1 MPRKAASTKMTV
13 DTQIQPTQEVATF
26 SPPPA
31 PIIQNETEKTTKV
44 AKVKEPKITKKTA
57 TATAKATT
65 HVTATAVEVTLPQ
78 VDTIETASHVVVM
91 NDNTNKKCED
101 APIGGGNPVLTNSI
115 DNQTETIKPKGRK
128 PSKKVEKNDQKN
140 DQKESNHNDKLVNPR
155 VIELVIEQDAQ
166 ETHNVTMQSCEL
178 DGSQCDKNVGLADLS
193 TVDQIF
199 GLDNNNEQS
208 PNQLDAVTNKQIAKK
223 RGRKPKGGKIIQQT
237 SVCNIIKTPK
247 PNIILHL
254 KCFMKDLQESN
265 VLSDNQ
271 VVSFNFSTNKNDLS
285 FDTINSMNE
294 IISSN
299 YANNEIADI
308 NPNINEAPED
318 TDNDEDNDANEH
330 ITLCSV
336 VSSKGSTAFKKNEQ
350 KDLWKKL
357 KQLAHSLH
365 VNNIS
370 DKKSCCF
377 WDTYEFDN
385 PPVHIPKHYMKDAYQ
400 VYGCFCSP
408 ECAVAYL
415 MAENID
421 ISVKFERYH
430 LINFIYGK
438 IYNYDRNVKPAPTPH
453 YLLNRFDGNMNI
465 QEYRSLLQKER
476 LYLIVD
482 KPLTR
487 ILPELHEDNDDFI
500 LNNKIIP
507 SNNFQVNKKIQ
518 KNNPTKHIISE
529 QFGLG
534 AM

>member
-1 MPRKAASTKMTV
+1 MPRKTAATKIT
-13 DTQIQPTQEVATF
+13 TAEPIAEPVAEPVTF
-26 SPPPA
+26 I
-31 PIIQNETEKTTKV
+31 PILEQVLEIENDTTKTETN
-44 AKVKEPKITKKTA
+44 AKEPKKTKIAVTKEPKVTKV
-57 TATAKATT
+57 TKATK
-65 HVTATAVEVTLPQ
+65 ATKATKVKASKELPQ
-78 VDTIETASHVVVM
+78 VVTDKSEDIAINYEPSINDKEASITVETVEIA
-91 NDNTNKKCED
+91 
-101 APIGGGNPVLTNSI
+101 
-115 DNQTETIKPKGRK
+115 ETINDVKPKGRK
-128 PSKKVEKNDQKN
+128 PSKKSQKN
-140 DQKESNHNDKLVNPR
+140 NEIIEPVRVLDVPVQKEKEKE
-155 VIELVIEQDAQ
+155 I
-166 ETHNVTMQSCEL
+166 HNVIMQACEL
-178 DGSQCDKNVGLADLS
+178 DGSQCDKDIDLNVLTAVPLDPDLDTS
-193 TVDQIF
+193 KHV
-199 GLDNNNEQS
+199 
-208 PNQLDAVTNKQIAKK
+208 AKK
-223 RGRKPKGGKIIQQT
+223 RGRKPKGGKITQQS

-271 VVSFNFSTNKNDLS
+271 VVSFNFSANKNDLS

-294 IISSN
+294 VISSN

-308 NPNINEAPED
+308 NPNMNEEEED
-318 TDNDEDNDANEH
+318 DNDEYNDVIEPV
-330 ITLCSV
+330 TLCSV
-336 VSSKGSTAFKKNEQ
+336 VSSKSATTFKKNEQ

-357 KQLAHSLH
+357 KQLAHNLH

-430 LINFIYGK
+430 LLNFIYGK
-438 IYNYDRNVKPAPTPH
+438 IYNYERNVKPAPTPH
-453 YLLNRFDGNMNI
+453 YLLSRFDGNMNI
-465 QEYRSLLQKER
+465 QEYRSLLKKER
-476 LYLIVD
+476 LYLVVD

-518 KNNPTKHIISE
+518 KNNPTKNIISE

>member
-1 MPRKAASTKMTV
+1 MPRKTAATKITIAEQSEHLAEPVSSSSILEQVLETTPTV
-13 DTQIQPTQEVATF
+13 SE
-26 SPPPA
+26 
-31 PIIQNETEKTTKV
+31 IITKAKDPKKTKNTASNEPKTKV
-44 AKVKEPKITKKTA
+44 AKVTKVKASKE
-57 TATAKATT
+57 
-65 HVTATAVEVTLPQ
+65 LPQ
-78 VDTIETASHVVVM
+78 VDINKSEDIAIKDDTTINDKEALITA
-91 NDNTNKKCED
+91 
-101 APIGGGNPVLTNSI
+101 
-115 DNQTETIKPKGRK
+115 ETINNVKPKGRK
-128 PSKKVEKNDQKN
+128 PSKKAQKN
-140 DQKESNHNDKLVNPR
+140 EQIEPVRMADPAQKEKEV
-155 VIELVIEQDAQ
+155 
-166 ETHNVTMQSCEL
+166 HNVTMQACEL
-178 DGSQCDKNVGLADLS
+178 DGSECDKDIDLDILTS
-193 TVDQIF
+193 FHAVIVDPSDL
-199 GLDNNNEQS
+199 LD
-208 PNQLDAVTNKQIAKK
+208 TNKHIAKK
-223 RGRKPKGGKIIQQT
+223 RGRKPKGGKITQQS

-285 FDTINSMNE
+285 FDTINSLNE
-294 IISSN
+294 VISSN
-299 YANNEIADI
+299 YANNEITDTSLNMNEEEEDENEEENDI
-308 NPNINEAPED
+308 MEPA
-318 TDNDEDNDANEH
+318 
-330 ITLCSV
+330 TLCSV
-336 VSSKGSTAFKKNEQ
+336 ISSKSATAFKKNEQ

-357 KQLAHSLH
+357 KQLSHNLH

-430 LINFIYGK
+430 LLNFIYGK
-438 IYNYDRNVKPAPTPH
+438 IYNYERNVKPAPTPH
-453 YLLNRFDGNMNI
+453 YLLSRFDGNMNI
-465 QEYRSLLQKER
+465 QEYRSLLKKER

-507 SNNFQVNKKIQ
+507 SNNFQINKKIQ
-518 KNNPTKHIISE
+518 KNNPTKNIISE

>member
-1 MPRKAASTKMTV
+1 MPRKSAATKITTV
-13 DTQIQPTQEVATF
+13 VQQSETIAEPVAF

-31 PIIQNETEKTTKV
+31 QIVLEATDNEPTKSETKTTKEKQPKKTKNTKNTENTENTETKDTKEKEPKTKATKTTKV
-44 AKVKEPKITKKTA
+44 KGLKELSQVVPDKSEDVAIKDAIAINDKEDPITISTIINNEP
-57 TATAKATT
+57 
-65 HVTATAVEVTLPQ
+65 VENVQ
-78 VDTIETASHVVVM
+78 
-91 NDNTNKKCED
+91 
-101 APIGGGNPVLTNSI
+101 
-115 DNQTETIKPKGRK
+115 PKGRK
-128 PSKKVEKNDQKN
+128 PSKKAQKTEPTTPVRVLEPVL
-140 DQKESNHNDKLVNPR
+140 KEV
-155 VIELVIEQDAQ
+155 
-166 ETHNVTMQSCEL
+166 HNVTMQACEL
-178 DGSQCDKNVGLADLS
+178 DGSECDKEVDL
-193 TVDQIF
+193 TACQEVIA
-199 GLDNNNEQS
+199 GPLDTE
-208 PNQLDAVTNKQIAKK
+208 LETNKHIAKK
-223 RGRKPKGGKIIQQT
+223 RGRKPKGGKITQQS

-294 IISSN
+294 VISSN

-308 NPNINEAPED
+308 NPNMNDEEED
-318 TDNDEDNDANEH
+318 ANDEDNYTNDPV
-330 ITLCSV
+330 TLCSV
-336 VSSKGSTAFKKNEQ
+336 ISSKSAVAFKKNEQ

-357 KQLAHSLH
+357 KQLAHNLH

-430 LINFIYGK
+430 LLNFIYGK
-438 IYNYDRNVKPAPTPH
+438 IYNYERNVKPAPTPH

-465 QEYRSLLQKER
+465 QEYRSLLKKER
-476 LYLIVD
+476 LYLVVD

-518 KNNPTKHIISE
+518 KNNPTKNIISE

>member
-1 MPRKAASTKMTV
+1 MPRKSAATKITAA
-13 DTQIQPTQEVATF
+13 TEPVAEPVTF
-26 SPPPA
+26 SPPPM
-31 PIIQNETEKTTKV
+31 
-44 AKVKEPKITKKTA
+44 
-57 TATAKATT
+57 
-65 HVTATAVEVTLPQ
+65 Q
-78 VDTIETASHVVVM
+78 VLETAST
-91 NDNTNKKCED
+91 DNEQK
-101 APIGGGNPVLTNSI
+101 
-115 DNQTETIKPKGRK
+115 QTEPKVKAIKEKQPKKTKNADTKETKTKVTKEKAPKEITQLPDKSEDIAIQDVPSVNDKDVSASVATFASVVSDNPETNIKPKGRK
-128 PSKKVEKNDQKN
+128 PSKKAQQNNEPTEPARLAEPS
-140 DQKESNHNDKLVNPR
+140 QKEV
-155 VIELVIEQDAQ
+155 
-166 ETHNVTMQSCEL
+166 HNVTMQACEL
-178 DGSQCDKNVGLADLS
+178 DGSQCDKDIDLNILTAALADPVVL
-193 TVDQIF
+193 VDPA
-199 GLDNNNEQS
+199 GLEDLVD
-208 PNQLDAVTNKQIAKK
+208 PDTTKHIAKK
-223 RGRKPKGGKIIQQT
+223 RGRKPKGGKITQQS

-285 FDTINSMNE
+285 FDAINSMNE
-294 IISSN
+294 VISSN
-299 YANNEIADI
+299 YANNEITDI
-308 NPNINEAPED
+308 NPTMNEEED
-318 TDNDEDNDANEH
+318 EEGDEENDVMEPV
-330 ITLCSV
+330 TLCSV
-336 VSSKGSTAFKKNEQ
+336 VSSKSATAFKKNEQ

-357 KQLAHSLH
+357 KQLAHNLH

-430 LINFIYGK
+430 LLNFIYGK
-438 IYNYDRNVKPAPTPH
+438 IYNYERNVKPAPTPH
-453 YLLNRFDGNMNI
+453 YLLSRFDGNMNI
-465 QEYRSLLQKER
+465 QEYRSLLKKER

-518 KNNPTKHIISE
+518 KNNPTKNIISE

>member
-1 MPRKAASTKMTV
+1 MPRKTAATKITTAV
-13 DTQIQPTQEVATF
+13 QSEPLAELVAEPVSF
-26 SPPPA
+26 SPTLEQVVETTPTDPE
-31 PIIQNETEKTTKV
+31 IITK
-44 AKVKEPKITKKTA
+44 AKEPKKTKKTE
-57 TATAKATT
+57 TKEPKTK
-65 HVTATAVEVTLPQ
+65 VTKVIKVNASKELPQ
-78 VDTIETASHVVVM
+78 VDTDKSEDIVIKDDIAINDKEVPITAA
-91 NDNTNKKCED
+91 TT
-101 APIGGGNPVLTNSI
+101 AT
-115 DNQTETIKPKGRK
+115 TETIIKPKGRK
-128 PSKKVEKNDQKN
+128 PSKKAQKN
-140 DQKESNHNDKLVNPR
+140 NEPIEPVRIAEPSQKEV
-155 VIELVIEQDAQ
+155 
-166 ETHNVTMQSCEL
+166 HNVTMQACEL
-178 DGSQCDKNVGLADLS
+178 DGSECDKDVDLDILTAVPLDLAAP
-193 TVDQIF
+193 
-199 GLDNNNEQS
+199 LD
-208 PNQLDAVTNKQIAKK
+208 PDTNKHIAKK
-223 RGRKPKGGKIIQQT
+223 RGRKPKGGKITQQS

-285 FDTINSMNE
+285 FDTINSLNE
-294 IISSN
+294 VISSN
-299 YANNEIADI
+299 YANNEITDI
-308 NPNINEAPED
+308 NPNMNEEED
-318 TDNDEDNDANEH
+318 DDNDEDHDIMEPV
-330 ITLCSV
+330 TLCSV
-336 VSSKGSTAFKKNEQ
+336 ISSKNATAFKKNEQ

-357 KQLAHSLH
+357 KQLAHNLH

-430 LINFIYGK
+430 LLNFIYGK
-438 IYNYDRNVKPAPTPH
+438 IYNYERNVKPAPTPH
-453 YLLNRFDGNMNI
+453 YLLSRFDGNMNI
-465 QEYRSLLQKER
+465 QEYRSLLKKER
-476 LYLIVD
+476 LYLVVD

-518 KNNPTKHIISE
+518 KNNPTKNIISE

>member
-1 MPRKAASTKMTV
+1 MPRKSAATKITAV
-13 DTQIQPTQEVATF
+13 QQSELITEPVTF
-26 SPPPA
+26 SPPHMQLLETTPTDNDPKHTKTKVKA
-31 PIIQNETEKTTKV
+31 IKEKQQKKTENADTKDIKTKVSKEKVPKEITQLPDKNEDIIIQDV
-44 AKVKEPKITKKTA
+44 PSV
-57 TATAKATT
+57 
-65 HVTATAVEVTLPQ
+65 
-78 VDTIETASHVVVM
+78 
-91 NDNTNKKCED
+91 NDKD
-101 APIGGGNPVLTNSI
+101 APITAATVVSDNPDTN
-115 DNQTETIKPKGRK
+115 IKSKGRK
-128 PSKKVEKNDQKN
+128 PSKKAQKN
-140 DQKESNHNDKLVNPR
+140 NEPTEPARLADPSQKEV
-155 VIELVIEQDAQ
+155 
-166 ETHNVTMQSCEL
+166 HNVTMQACEL
-178 DGSQCDKNVGLADLS
+178 DGSQCDKDIDLNILTACLAGPEVL
-193 TVDQIF
+193 VDT
-199 GLDNNNEQS
+199 D
-208 PNQLDAVTNKQIAKK
+208 TNKHIAKK
-223 RGRKPKGGKIIQQT
+223 RGRKPKGGKIIQQS

-294 IISSN
+294 VISSN
-299 YANNEIADI
+299 YANNEIDI
-308 NPNINEAPED
+308 HPIMNEED
-318 TDNDEDNDANEH
+318 DHENEEENDIMDPV
-330 ITLCSV
+330 TLCSV
-336 VSSKGSTAFKKNEQ
+336 ISSKSATAFKKNEQ

-357 KQLAHSLH
+357 KQLAHNLH
-365 VNNIS
+365 VNNVS

-430 LINFIYGK
+430 LLNFIYGK

-453 YLLNRFDGNMNI
+453 YLLSRFDGNMNI
-465 QEYRSLLQKER
+465 QEYRSLLKKER

-507 SNNFQVNKKIQ
+507 SNNFQVNKKMQ
-518 KNNPTKHIISE
+518 KNNPTKNIISE

>member
-1 MPRKAASTKMTV
+1 MPKKAHANNMTANNMTANNMIAV
-13 DTQIQPTQEVATF
+13 SPSVVADVVTFTPIPAQILIEK
-26 SPPPA
+26 
-31 PIIQNETEKTTKV
+31 ETEQVQSKEKAPKKETKPR
-44 AKVKEPKITKKTA
+44 AKKEPKEKEPKEKEPKEKEPIQKVDITQ
-57 TATAKATT
+57 
-65 HVTATAVEVTLPQ
+65 VINAVSNDVLIVNPAPQ
-78 VDTIETASHVVVM
+78 VETGS
-91 NDNTNKKCED
+91 NNIPSEN
-101 APIGGGNPVLTNSI
+101 
-115 DNQTETIKPKGRK
+115 IKTKGRK
-128 PSKKVEKNDQKN
+128 PTKKVPKNDQTIN
-140 DQKESNHNDKLVNPR
+140 QTINQPISPQNENIVNVRIIELAVEPVQKETP
-155 VIELVIEQDAQ
+155 
-166 ETHNVTMQSCEL
+166 NVTMQACEL
-178 DGSQCDKNVGLADLS
+178 DGSQCDKD
-193 TVDQIF
+193 VDMLT
-199 GLDNNNEQS
+199 LD
-208 PNQLDAVTNKQIAKK
+208 PDPDIKHVAKK
-223 RGRKPKGGKIIQQT
+223 RGRKPKGGKITQQS

-294 IISSN
+294 VISSN
-299 YANNEIADI
+299 YANNEIDI
-308 NPNINEAPED
+308 IPNMIEED
-318 TDNDEDNDANEH
+318 EDSGNDEGNDIIEPAL
-330 ITLCSV
+330 LCSA
-336 VSSKGSTAFKKNEQ
+336 VSSKGAVAFKKNEQ

-357 KQLAHSLH
+357 KQLAHNLH

-385 PPVHIPKHYMKDAYQ
+385 PPVHIPKHYIKDAYQ

-430 LINFIYGK
+430 LLNFIYGK
-438 IYNYDRNVKPAPTPH
+438 IYNYERNIKPAPVPH
-453 YLLNRFDGNMNI
+453 YLLSRFDGNMNI
-465 QEYRSLLQKER
+465 QEYRSLLKKER

-507 SNNFQVNKKIQ
+507 SNIFQVNKKIQ
-518 KNNPTKHIISE
+518 KNNPTKNIISD
-529 QFGLG
+529 QFGIG

>member
-1 MPRKAASTKMTV
+1 MPRKTAATKITDV
-13 DTQIQPTQEVATF
+13 VQSVAEPFAF
-26 SPPPA
+26 SPPPPA
-31 PIIQNETEKTTKV
+31 QIIEPTHNEPKKTETKVTKEKQPKKKKTTETTDTTETTETTDTKETLPKTK
-44 AKVKEPKITKKTA
+44 ATKVKVPKK
-57 TATAKATT
+57 
-65 HVTATAVEVTLPQ
+65 LPQ
-78 VDTIETASHVVVM
+78 VDPDKGEDIAIKDNDTPDNVVS
-91 NDNTNKKCED
+91 
-101 APIGGGNPVLTNSI
+101 A
-115 DNQTETIKPKGRK
+115 TEVTMVSDDLVSNIKPKGRK
-128 PSKKVEKNDQKN
+128 PSKKAQKN
-140 DQKESNHNDKLVNPR
+140 NEPTEPVRVLEPVQKEV
-155 VIELVIEQDAQ
+155 
-166 ETHNVTMQSCEL
+166 HNVTIQACEL
-178 DGSQCDKNVGLADLS
+178 DGSECDKDVFTS
-193 TVDQIF
+193 DQVIPEEL
-199 GLDNNNEQS
+199 LD
-208 PNQLDAVTNKQIAKK
+208 TTKHIAKK
-223 RGRKPKGGKIIQQT
+223 RGRKPKGGKITQQS

-285 FDTINSMNE
+285 FDTINSLNE
-294 IISSN
+294 VISSN
-299 YANNEIADI
+299 YANNEI
-308 NPNINEAPED
+308 ED
-318 TDNDEDNDANEH
+318 TSLNMNEEEEDENDEENDIMEPV
-330 ITLCSV
+330 TLCSV
-336 VSSKGSTAFKKNEQ
+336 VSSKNASTFKKNEQ

-357 KQLAHSLH
+357 KQLAHNLH

-430 LINFIYGK
+430 LLNFIYGK
-438 IYNYDRNVKPAPTPH
+438 IYNYERNVKPAPTPH
-453 YLLNRFDGNMNI
+453 YLLSRFDGNMNI
-465 QEYRSLLQKER
+465 QEYRSLLKKER

-518 KNNPTKHIISE
+518 KNNPTKNIISE

>member
-1 MPRKAASTKMTV
+1 MPRKAAATKITAAV
-13 DTQIQPTQEVATF
+13 QPVADPVVF

-31 PIIQNETEKTTKV
+31 EIMLETTDNASPKTETKATKEKQPKKTKKTETTDTKEKEPKPRATKTTK
-44 AKVKEPKITKKTA
+44 AKGPKE
-57 TATAKATT
+57 
-65 HVTATAVEVTLPQ
+65 LPQ
-78 VDTIETASHVVVM
+78 VAPDKSEDIAIKDATAI
-91 NDNTNKKCED
+91 NDKEV
-101 APIGGGNPVLTNSI
+101 PITVATVATMSSDDLVENV
-115 DNQTETIKPKGRK
+115 KPKGRK
-128 PSKKVEKNDQKN
+128 PSKKAQKN
-140 DQKESNHNDKLVNPR
+140 NEPTEPARVLEPVLKEV
-155 VIELVIEQDAQ
+155 
-166 ETHNVTMQSCEL
+166 HNVTMQACEL
-178 DGSQCDKNVGLADLS
+178 DGSECDKDVDLTACQEVLAVPLDTDL
-193 TVDQIF
+193 D
-199 GLDNNNEQS
+199 
-208 PNQLDAVTNKQIAKK
+208 TNKHIAKK
-223 RGRKPKGGKIIQQT
+223 RGRKPKGGKITQQS

-285 FDTINSMNE
+285 FDTINSTNE
-294 IISSN
+294 VISSN
-299 YANNEIADI
+299 YANNEIADAAL
-308 NPNINEAPED
+308 NMNEEEED
-318 TDNDEDNDANEH
+318 ENEEENDTMEPV
-330 ITLCSV
+330 TLCSV
-336 VSSKGSTAFKKNEQ
+336 VSSKNASSFKKNEQ

-357 KQLAHSLH
+357 KQLAHNLH

-430 LINFIYGK
+430 LLNFIYGK

-453 YLLNRFDGNMNI
+453 YLLSRFDGNMNI
-465 QEYRSLLQKER
+465 QEYRSLLKKER
-476 LYLIVD
+476 LYLVVD

-507 SNNFQVNKKIQ
+507 SNNFQINKKIQ
-518 KNNPTKHIISE
+518 KNNPTKNIISE

>member
-1 MPRKAASTKMTV
+1 
-13 DTQIQPTQEVATF
+13 
-26 SPPPA
+26 
-31 PIIQNETEKTTKV
+31 
-44 AKVKEPKITKKTA
+44 
-57 TATAKATT
+57 
-65 HVTATAVEVTLPQ
+65 
-78 VDTIETASHVVVM
+78 
-91 NDNTNKKCED
+91 
-101 APIGGGNPVLTNSI
+101 
-115 DNQTETIKPKGRK
+115 
-128 PSKKVEKNDQKN
+128 
-140 DQKESNHNDKLVNPR
+140 
-155 VIELVIEQDAQ
+155 
-166 ETHNVTMQSCEL
+166 
-178 DGSQCDKNVGLADLS
+178 
-193 TVDQIF
+193 
-199 GLDNNNEQS
+199 
-208 PNQLDAVTNKQIAKK
+208 
-223 RGRKPKGGKIIQQT
+223 
-237 SVCNIIKTPK
+237 
-247 PNIILHL
+247 
-254 KCFMKDLQESN
+254 MKDLQESN

-285 FDTINSMNE
+285 FDAINSMNE
-294 IISSN
+294 VISSN
-299 YANNEIADI
+299 YANNEIDI
-308 NPNINEAPED
+308 HPIMNEEED
-318 TDNDEDNDANEH
+318 HENEEENDIMDPV
-330 ITLCSV
+330 TLCSV
-336 VSSKGSTAFKKNEQ
+336 ISSKSASAFKKNEQ

-357 KQLAHSLH
+357 KQLAHNLH
-365 VNNIS
+365 VNNVS

-430 LINFIYGK
+430 LLNFIYGK
-438 IYNYDRNVKPAPTPH
+438 IYNYERNVKPAPTPH
-453 YLLNRFDGNMNI
+453 YLLSRFDGNMNI
-465 QEYRSLLQKER
+465 QEYRSLLKKER

-518 KNNPTKHIISE
+518 KNNPTKNIISE